1 MDPILKERIHQNCQ
15 KIFSE
20 MNLKR
25 KNQPYFIVGAMGVA
39 ALLLAIKYQVPVN
52 LFGLIIIGTLGTL
65 FWLYQSPYWHAQKVF
80 KSILLP
86 QIVKSIDINLKYNP
100 NSMFSKDL
108 LQSSQILNVS
118 FNGMRA
124 DDEFTGKIQ
133 HIQFGFRDLKLTETT
148 GSGKNKRTVQV
159 FQGVIFDF
167 TYPKNFA
174 SHTVIHKDHVESVV
188 GGYVAG
194 LFQDLKQSVSD
205 LKRVQL
211 EHPDFEKQFQV
222 LSTDQQE
229 ARYLLTP
236 KSMELIM
243 AFTQEFGENSHF
255 CFYQNRFY
263 IALDFPAL
271 HFDLK
276 HPEALDE
283 VILRVEQIWGMT
295 QRVAEVLDL
304 DNQNYKVV

>member
-1 MDPILKERIHQNCQ
+1 MDPQLKDRIHRNCQ
-15 KIFSE
+15 KIFSD
-20 MNLKR
+20 MDLKR
-25 KNQPYFIVGAMGVA
+25 KKQPYLIVTLIGA
-39 ALLLAIKYQVPVN
+39 ALVILGFKYRLSGDLVGGLAAATAGY
-52 LFGLIIIGTLGTL
+52 LY
-65 FWLYQSPYWHAQKVF
+65 WLYFSPYWHAQKVF
-80 KSILLP
+80 KSIMLP
-86 QIVKSIDINLKYNP
+86 QIVRSVNPDLKY
-100 NSMFSKDL
+100 SLTSTFSKSL
-108 LQSSQILNVS
+108 LSGTQLLPLGFDN
-118 FNGMRA
+118 MKA

-133 HIQFGFRDLKLTETT
+133 HIQFGFRDISLTETK

-167 TYPKNFA
+167 TYPKKFS
-174 SHTVIHKDHVESVV
+174 SHTVIHKDRVESVV

-194 LFQDLKQSVSD
+194 LFQDFAQSVST

-222 LSTDQQE
+222 LSTDQQD
-229 ARYLLTP
+229 ARFLITP
-236 KSMELIM
+236 KTMELIM
-243 AFTQEFGENSHF
+243 AFTNEFGKDAHF

-276 HPEALDE
+276 HPENLDD
-283 VILRVEQIWGMT
+283 VISRVEQIWGMI

-304 DNQNYKVV
+304 DNQSYKVV